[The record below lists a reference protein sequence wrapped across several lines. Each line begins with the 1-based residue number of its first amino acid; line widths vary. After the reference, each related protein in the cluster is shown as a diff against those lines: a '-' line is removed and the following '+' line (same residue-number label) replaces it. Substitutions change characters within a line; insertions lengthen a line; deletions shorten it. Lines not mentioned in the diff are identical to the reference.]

1 MIRQS
6 KTSLIPILGL
16 LSAIGPFSI
25 DMYLPGF
32 PDIAS
37 NLGTTVGH
45 VSLSLSSFFIGI
57 SAGQFLYGPL
67 LDRYG
72 RKKPLYVGLMVYLLA
87 SVGCSLA
94 RSIDALIGLRLLQ
107 ALGGCVGMVASR
119 AMVRDLFDVKDNAR
133 VFSLLMLVVGV
144 SPIIAPTLGG
154 NLTASFGW
162 RSVFIALSILAV
174 GILAAVHFL
183 LKETRAP
190 DPGYS
195 LQPRPIL
202 KNFADVMKEPQF
214 STYMFTGS
222 FASAGLYAY
231 IAGSPSVFMELHH
244 VTERQ
249 YGWIFALVA
258 MGLIGSSQL
267 NSVLLKTYK
276 SEDIIR
282 VALLCQSITGVLLF
296 FGVWLDWFELFST
309 IFFVF
314 IFLCCQGFVFPN
326 SSALSLAPFSRHA
339 GSASALLGGFQ
350 MAIGACITAL
360 VSFLNNHTALPMSGM
375 MAACAITSFV
385 LLNLG
390 RRYIHYRASSKA
402 VEEQSA
408 EMISTS

>member
-1 MIRQS
+1 
-6 KTSLIPILGL
+6 
-16 LSAIGPFSI
+16 
-25 DMYLPGF
+25 
-32 PDIAS
+32 
-37 NLGTTVGH
+37 
-45 VSLSLSSFFIGI
+45 
-57 SAGQFLYGPL
+57 
-67 LDRYG
+67 
-72 RKKPLYVGLMVYLLA
+72 
-87 SVGCSLA
+87 
-94 RSIDALIGLRLLQ
+94 
-107 ALGGCVGMVASR
+107 
-119 AMVRDLFDVKDNAR
+119 VRDLFDVKDNAR
-133 VFSLLMLVVGV
+133 IFSLLMLVVGV

-154 NLTASFGW
+154 YLTASFGW
-162 RSVFIALSILAV
+162 RSVFIALSIMAI
-174 GILAAVHFL
+174 GIIAAVHFL
-183 LKETRAP
+183 LKETRAA

-195 LQPRPIL
+195 LQPIPIL
-202 KNFADVMKEPQF
+202 KGFATVMKEPQF

-249 YGWIFALVA
+249 YGWIFATVA

-282 VALLCQSITGVLLF
+282 VALLCQSITGTLLF
-296 FGVWLDWFELFST
+296 FGVWLNWFELFST

-326 SSALSLAPFSRHA
+326 SSALSLAPFSKNA

-360 VSFLNNHTALPMSGM
+360 VGFLNNHTALPMSGM
-375 MAACAITSFV
+375 MAACAITSFA

-390 RRYIHYRASSKA
+390 RKYIHYRASSKA

-408 EMISTS
+408 EMISTT